1 MTRTSI
7 VVLGMWLVGF
17 CASGKAQTVAVD
29 PSTGGCPTGDC
40 ATENGTIAGSWA
52 ARWDL
57 TKQHADLIAQRNDAW
72 PKPFQCYDRQAHHSI
87 FAVMTQRGWQCEC
100 TLTPEHFDSQSHDL
114 NRAGRAKIAGIMTNL
129 PEIARQIYVYQDPNS
144 EINNARL
151 ENVRAEVAA
160 SFSMLPTPQVAS
172 TTYMPHGMNGAL
184 VEDVQKRFVE
194 NLPDPKV
201 PAASTSTISDQ

>member
-1 MTRTSI
+1 MTRISI

-17 CASGKAQTVAVD
+17 ASSGIAQTETVSNVGGEC
-29 PSTGGCPTGDC
+29 STNDC
-40 ATENGTIAGSWA
+40 VTENETYFGSWSA
-52 ARWDL
+52 KWDL

-72 PKPFQCYDRQAHHSI
+72 PKPFQCYDRQSYHSI

-100 TLTPEHFDSQSHDL
+100 TLTPDHFDPQSHQL

-129 PEIARQIYVYQDPNS
+129 PEIARQIHVYQDPNS
-144 EINNARL
+144 EITDARL
-151 ENVRAEVAA
+151 SNVREEVAT
-160 SFSMLPTPQVAS
+160 SFNMLPEPQIAA

-194 NLPDPKV
+194 GLPDPKV
-201 PAASTSTISDQ
+201 PAASTSTITD